1 MEKVIVSFYKTVC
14 GQDQLKTTKEFNSM
28 SEAKIFGDEWVSR
41 TPHNYVAYETKRN
54 WKEKV
59 RWVVVYYGGLHLRR
73 KKIYVPMLKTHNLY
87 KVSISYLHI
96 YYIIKIFF
104 CQFCSKITK

>member
-54 WKEKV
+54 
-59 RWVVVYYGGLHLRR
+59 
-73 KKIYVPMLKTHNLY
+73 
-87 KVSISYLHI
+87 
-96 YYIIKIFF
+96 
-104 CQFCSKITK
+104 